1 MGGGGLDDTNRPSN
15 YTLKSGRKTQGRL
28 RLSHKNPDFFRT
40 FRALQDFSKMTG
52 FMWVDGRDFYQF

>member
-1 MGGGGLDDTNRPSN
+1 MDDTNRPSN